1 MAPDKSLCHLGLA
14 PNPCAWDHKGELM
27 IDAAAIS
34 ADAKRW
40 RALRALP
47 RDLNGK
53 LYLLYRQA
61 LEECDDGEIPEN
73 PLALLDLEE
82 NSFYALADRA
92 GIQRSYKYRIY
103 RQLHGTASASIDA
116 VMPQDPE
123 VTEPAD
129 SPAPSMSRRRNGT
142 KMAELLSVQP
152 PRTTALYRWYDEAD
166 LLLYVGISDELTG
179 RVSAHVDGS
188 SWMDFAARSTITR
201 YADRDEAAATEIE
214 AIKTERPLF
223 NQVHNNSPEARRRLV
238 EYLVEHDR
246 LDLLAPAVSRR

>member
-1 MAPDKSLCHLGLA
+1 
-14 PNPCAWDHKGELM
+14 M

-47 RDLNGK
+47 RDLNAK

-61 LEECDDGEIPEN
+61 LEECDDGEVPEN
-73 PLALLDLEE
+73 PLALLNLEE
-82 NSFYALADRA
+82 NNFYALADRA

-103 RQLHGTASASIDA
+103 RQLHGDTSDST
-116 VMPQDPE
+116 PQDRE
-123 VTEPAD
+123 VPQPAD
-129 SPAPSMSRRRNGT
+129 SPAPSVSRRKNGT
-142 KMAELLSVQP
+142 KMAELLSVK

-166 LLLYVGISDELTG
+166 LLLYVGITDELTG

-188 SWMDFAARSTITR
+188 SWMDFAARSAITR
-201 YADRDEAAATEIE
+201 YADRDEAGAAEIA

-223 NQVHNNSPEARRRLV
+223 NQMHNNSPEARHRLV

-246 LDLLAPAVSRR
+246 LDLLTPAVSRR